1 MITEDCIQFGSTTI
15 NYDIVYSDKRKNATL
30 AVYPMKEVEI
40 RVPKHLEQEHIQ
52 RLVKKKA
59 DWVIKQL
66 LWFDEIT
73 RLDSSKEHVNG
84 ETYLY
89 LGRQFRL
96 QVKKAEGRAEAKI
109 IGRNIGVNL
118 PINTPKK
125 YEKKIIKAA
134 IWKFYRQQTE
144 EKVEELVKKYSKRLG
159 IEPPKFMIKN
169 QYKRWG
175 SCTSKNLLIFNF
187 RLSMAPVSQ
196 VEHVVA
202 HEICHI
208 KVKDH
213 SSEYWKQLKSIL
225 PEYEVRK
232 DAIKKDGWQYVL

>member
-1 MITEDCIQFGSTTI
+1 MITTDCIQFGSTTI

-73 RLDSSKEHVNG
+73 QLDSSKEHVNG

-96 QVKKAEGRAEAKI
+96 QIKKTEGRAEAKI
-109 IGRNIGVNL
+109 IGRNISVNL

-125 YEKKIIKAA
+125 YEKKIIKAT

-144 EKVEELVKKYSKRLG
+144 EKVEELIKKYSKRLG
-159 IEPPKFMIKN
+159 IAPPKFTIKN

-175 SCTSKNLLIFNF
+175 SCTSKNQLIFNF
-187 RLSMAPVSQ
+187 RLAMAPVSQ
-196 VEHVVA
+196 IEYVVA

-213 SSEYWKQLKSIL
+213 SSEYWKQLKNIL
-225 PEYEVRK
+225 TEYEQRK
-232 DAIKKDGWQYVL
+232 DALKRDGWQYIL

>member
-1 MITEDCIQFGSTTI
+1 MITEDSIKFGTTII
-15 NYDIVYSDKRKNATL
+15 NYDIIYSDKRKNATL

-52 RLVKKKA
+52 KLVKKKA
-59 DWVIKQL
+59 DWVIKQI

-73 RLDSSKEHVNG
+73 QLDSSKEHVNG

-96 QVKKAEGRAEAKI
+96 QIKKVEGRAEAKI
-109 IGRNIGVNL
+109 VGKNINVNL
-118 PINTPKK
+118 PLNTPKK
-125 YEKKIIKAA
+125 YEKKMIKAA

-144 EKVEELVKKYSKRLG
+144 EKVAELIKKYSKRLG
-159 IEPPKFMIKN
+159 IIIPKFKIKN

-175 SCTSKNLLIFNF
+175 SCTSKNKIIFNF

-196 VEHVVA
+196 IEYIVS
-202 HEICHI
+202 HELCHI
-208 KVKDH
+208 KQKNH
-213 SSEYWKQLKSIL
+213 SAEYWKLLQQIL
-225 PEYEVRK
+225 PDYKKRK
-232 DAIKKDGWQYVL
+232 ENLRKDGWQYVL

>member
-59 DWVIKQL
+59 DWVIKQFI
-66 LWFDEIT
+66 WFDEIT
-73 RLDSSKEHVNG
+73 QLDSSKEHVNG

-96 QVKKAEGRAEAKI
+96 QIKKGEERAEAKI
-109 IGRNIGVNL
+109 IGRNISVNL

-125 YEKKIIKAA
+125 YEKKIIKAV

-159 IEPPKFMIKN
+159 IALPKFMIKN

-175 SCTSKNLLIFNF
+175 SCTSKNQLIFNF

-196 VEHVVA
+196 VEYVVA
-202 HEICHI
+202 HEICHTKI
-208 KVKDH
+208 KDH
-213 SSEYWKQLKSIL
+213 SSEYWKRLKSVL
-225 PEYEVRK
+225 PEYEARK
-232 DAIKKDGWQYVL
+232 EALKKDGWKYIL

>member
-1 MITEDCIQFGSTTI
+1 MITEDAIQFGATTI

-30 AVYPMKEVEI
+30 TVYPMKEVEI
-40 RVPKHLEQEHIQ
+40 SVPKHLEREHIQ
-52 RLVKKKA
+52 SIVKQKA

-73 RLDSSKEHVNG
+73 QLDSSKEHING

-89 LGRQFRL
+89 LGRQYRL
-96 QVKKAEGRAEAKI
+96 QIKKAEGRAETKI
-109 IGRNIGVNL
+109 IGKTVQVNL

-125 YEKKIIKAA
+125 HEKKIIKAT
-134 IWKFYRQQTE
+134 IWKFYSQQTE
-144 EKVEELVKKYSKRLG
+144 EKVIELLKKYSKRLG
-159 IEPPKFMIKN
+159 IQPPRFMIKN

-175 SCTSKNLLIFNF
+175 SCTSKNQLIFNF

-196 VEHVVA
+196 IEYVVA

-208 KVKDH
+208 NHKDH
-213 SSEYWKQLKSIL
+213 SNVYWKLLSLIL
-225 PEYEVRK
+225 PDYELRK
-232 DAIKKDGWQYVL
+232 EALRKEGWQYIL